1 MKYKCPCC
9 GHYTFIEP
17 TGNTYDI
24 CPVCFWEDDGWQ
36 QDNPDEAGG
45 ANAVSLNQARINYQK
60 FGACT
65 PKMKQYARAADAKD
79 RICAD
84 ISELLVNRGR
94 IPYPGLSLE
103 GHLEVYCGRYFVRGD
118 PDGFEYIY
126 WPVDENNL
134 HRALSNKDLI
144 VAVVSEK
151 AGFAFVRDEMYDKFR
166 EDTKDYRFQY
176 IRLDS
181 LTEENLACA
190 HPEQLPQEYQKIVW
204 INDDFMDDDSI
215 DFDYEAF
222 ELIDSGIDYL
232 NPAHF
237 SMYDFAGIC
246 DFAGF
251 RRKK

>member
-9 GHYTFIEP
+9 GHYTFDEP

-36 QDNPDEAGG
+36 QDDPEKAGG
-45 ANAVSLNQARINYQK
+45 ANKVSLNQAKKNYRA
-60 FGACT
+60 FGACA
-65 PKMKQYARAADAKD
+65 PEMKQYVREAEEKD

-84 ISELLVNRGR
+84 INELFTDKDR

-118 PDGFEYIY
+118 PDGLEYIY

-134 HRALSNKDLI
+134 HKALQDRSFI
-144 VAVVSEK
+144 VAIVSEK

-166 EDTKDYRFQY
+166 ADTKDYRFTY
-176 IRLDS
+176 VRLDS
-181 LTEENLACA
+181 LTEENLMCE
-190 HPEQLPQEYQKIVW
+190 HPERLPQEYRHIVW
-204 INDDFMDDDSI
+204 IDDDFMNDDKI

-222 ELIDSGIDYL
+222 EVIDSGADYL
-232 NPAHF
+232 NPKHF
-237 SMYDFAGIC
+237 SIYEFA
-246 DFAGF
+246 
-251 RRKK
+251 RRGNA